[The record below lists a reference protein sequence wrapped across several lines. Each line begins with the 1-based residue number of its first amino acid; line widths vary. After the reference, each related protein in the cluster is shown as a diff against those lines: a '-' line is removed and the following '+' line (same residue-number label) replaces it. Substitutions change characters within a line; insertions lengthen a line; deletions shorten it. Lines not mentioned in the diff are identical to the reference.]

1 MPNNDEIVLSSL
13 TKRFLSSMDYIQ
25 VTGYKLKQNGIIN
38 NEATLTKIKKG
49 IQQPSRKMLDKYLE
63 CYSEINPAWLLT
75 GEGEISDNRNEAKYV
90 APYIGEN
97 LIKVPYVSNDA
108 SASFIESLYDMEYD
122 IDTYGVMP
130 ENGENLNDGTYM
142 VFQVRGNSME
152 PTIPD
157 HAKILTKKID
167 EGMWENAS
175 GVIVIVYGKTLSV
188 KRILKNSLFGSNTL
202 TIKADNPIHGQ
213 VDIARSEIRGI
224 WQAIRIISQKI
235 L

>member
-1 MPNNDEIVLSSL
+1 
-13 TKRFLSSMDYIQ
+13 
-25 VTGYKLKQNGIIN
+25 
-38 NEATLTKIKKG
+38 
-49 IQQPSRKMLDKYLE
+49 
-63 CYSEINPAWLLT
+63 
-75 GEGEISDNRNEAKYV
+75 
-90 APYIGEN
+90 
-97 LIKVPYVSNDA
+97 
-108 SASFIESLYDMEYD
+108 MEYD